1 VSESNSPASLRS
13 LLGDVQFEEKFLLS
27 SREAAG
33 EILTGPQD
41 DIHVHEEGIGA
52 SSPPRRLIRHREVP
66 LALGLSALLVWI
78 AQFHHFRDFGLYED
92 DYWFI
97 SQAMGKDLSYLLGR
111 VHTAF
116 TALPQGRPLG
126 FFLPDLFSFIG
137 DKLGGLAAI
146 YLLGFAIVTL
156 NTFLCYRLLR
166 VRVPVAPAAVGA
178 AVFCLFPADTT
189 KILLTHDFQL
199 QPSLTF
205 ALLAALAYA
214 AGRWPLSY
222 LLAAGALLSYESGY
236 LGLFALPL
244 FVRAWDRSTPRR
256 LAVHALALG
265 AVLIVVVLARFAVG
279 EGRAT
284 QSAGSVSAAVP
295 MLLGSLVLGPA
306 RSLAAMFYGPLK
318 AIPGWDIENA
328 VLAVVVLIGSG
339 VLVLGAQRAMRHAPR
354 REVLQVGAAGLAM
367 LVIGYGFAFT
377 HYPPNAIVGRG
388 TSVHLGATL
397 GMSVFAAA
405 VAWLLLDVRPRV
417 ATALVA
423 CYLAAAVGYYV
434 TIERDFMHSWQLQR
448 AFWQQ
453 VVACC
458 SDLQDGTIL
467 LYELNPSDQPTF
479 IFTNSWADPLI
490 LRQTLAFPSGW
501 SNPPRL
507 FGLTQWHDRVY
518 PDGDHLVWWVPGAS
532 WEEHWEVLPQ
542 GNVILLRRA
551 PDGRLVRIDGS
562 VDVAT
567 QVLRLK
573 APAASV
579 AWPPAQ
585 LYQPLLGQ

>member
-1 VSESNSPASLRS
+1 MDSRQGGVVFAPQPRFTGL
-13 LLGDVQFEEKFLLS
+13 
-27 SREAAG
+27 REAPIA
-33 EILTGPQD
+33 
-41 DIHVHEEGIGA
+41 
-52 SSPPRRLIRHREVP
+52 
-66 LALGLSALLVWI
+66 LAVSALLVWT

-97 SQAMGKDLSYLLGR
+97 SEAMGKNLDYLLGR
-111 VHTAF
+111 LHTAF
-116 TALPQGRPLG
+116 TALPQGRPFG
-126 FFLPDLFSFIG
+126 FFLPDLFSFVG

-146 YLLGFAIVTL
+146 YLLGFLIVTL

-166 VRVPVAPAAVGA
+166 VRFPAAPAAVGA

-214 AGRWPLSY
+214 AERKPLAYVLS
-222 LLAAGALLSYESGY
+222 AGALLSYESGY
-236 LGLFALPL
+236 LALFALPL
-244 FVRAWDRSTPRR
+244 FVRPWDRSTPRT
-256 LAVHALALG
+256 LAQHA
-265 AVLIVVVLARFAVG
+265 AVLIGILLAVVLVRFAVG

-284 QSAGSVSAAVP
+284 GSAGGVTAIVP

-318 AIPGWDIENA
+318 AIPGWDTETGILA
-328 VLAVVVLIGSG
+328 VLALLGSG
-339 VLVLGAQRAMRHAPR
+339 ALLGILSARRTVLRASR
-354 REVLQVGAAGLAM
+354 REVLQLGAAGLAM
-367 LVIGYGFAFT
+367 LVVGYGFAFT

-397 GMSVFAAA
+397 GMCFIAAA
-405 VAWLLLDVRPRV
+405 VAWFLLGVRLRV
-417 ATALVA
+417 ATALIA
-423 CYLAAAVGYYV
+423 CYLAVAVGYYV
-434 TIERDFMHSWQLQR
+434 TIEHDFMRSWQVQR

-458 SDLQDGTIL
+458 SDLQDGTVL
-467 LYELNPSDQPTF
+467 LYELNPSDEPTF

-490 LRQTLAFPSGW
+490 LGETFAFPSDW

-507 FGLTQWHDRVY
+507 FGLTQWLDRVY
-518 PDGDHLVWWVPGAS
+518 PDGDHFVWWVPGAS

-542 GNVILLRRA
+542 DNVILLRRA
-551 PDGRLVRIDGS
+551 PDGVLRRVLGP
-562 VDVAT
+562 VDIAG
-567 QVLRLK
+567 QSLRLK
-573 APAASV
+573 PAGPPV
-579 AWPPAQ
+579 PWPPAQ
-585 LYQPLLGQ
+585 LYQPLLGS